1 VRPVPELVE
10 VESYRRL
17 AERALHRPIAS
28 VEAADAWYLK
38 GGTTA
43 AALTAALVGE
53 EFVGARRIGKLL
65 VLDAQGVSLGLRFG
79 MSGRLMVDGAVS
91 IEELVYSS
99 SRPDPAFERFGLT
112 FADGGSLV
120 LIDPRRL
127 GGVELEPDETR
138 LGPDA
143 AAVGLAALR
152 DALASSRVALKARLM
167 DQRRLAGIG
176 NLTAD
181 ELLWR
186 ASLSPLR
193 EAGSL
198 TATELRRLHR
208 HLRAVLTDLD
218 EHGGSHTGTLME
230 HRRPGGV
237 CPRDGEPLRR
247 DAVGGRSTWWCPRHQ
262 R

>member
-1 VRPVPELVE
+1 VRAVPELVE

-17 AERALHRPIAS
+17 AERALRRPIAS
-28 VEAADAWYLK
+28 VEAADDWYLK
-38 GGTTA
+38 NGTTA
-43 AALTAALVGE
+43 AALSAALVGE
-53 EFVGARRIGKLL
+53 EFAAARRVGKLL
-65 VLDAQGVSLGLRFG
+65 LLDAPDVSLGLRFG

-91 IEELVYSS
+91 IDELIYSS

-112 FADGGSLV
+112 FADGATLV
-120 LIDPRRL
+120 MIDPRRL
-127 GGVELEPDETR
+127 GGVELDPDESR

-143 AAVGLAALR
+143 ASVGTARLR
-152 DALASSRVALKARLM
+152 DALAGSRAALKARLM

-186 ASLSPLR
+186 TSLSPKR

-198 TATELRRLHR
+198 TPSEVRRLQR
-208 HLRAVLTDLD
+208 HLRTVLAELD
-218 EHGGSHTGTLME
+218 ELGGSHTGTLME

-237 CPRDGEPLRR
+237 CPRDGTPLRR
-247 DAVGGRSTWWCPRHQ
+247 DIVGGRTTWWCPHHQ

>member
-1 VRPVPELVE
+1 VPELVE

-28 VEAADAWYLK
+28 IEAGDDWYLK

-43 AALTAALVGE
+43 ASLRAALVGE
-53 EFVGARRIGKLL
+53 EFVAARRIGKLL
-65 VLDAQGVSLGLRFG
+65 LLDAPDVSLGLRFG
-79 MSGRLMVDGAVS
+79 MTGRLMVDGAAS
-91 IEELVYSS
+91 IDELIYST
-99 SRPDPAFERFGLT
+99 SRSDPAFDRFGLT

-120 LIDPRRL
+120 IVDPRRL
-127 GGVELEPDETR
+127 GGVELDPEESR

-143 AAVGLAALR
+143 ASVGVAGLR
-152 DALASSRVALKARLM
+152 DALGSSRVALKARLM

-186 ASLSPLR
+186 AALSPLR

-198 TATELRRLHR
+198 TSAEVRRLQR
-208 HLRAVLTDLD
+208 HLRAVLTEFD

-237 CPRDGEPLRR
+237 CPRDGTPLRR
-247 DAVGGRSTWWCPRHQ
+247 DTVGGRTTWWCPAHQ